1 MRQIHPKVDFKT
13 KTRMVMEYAVA
24 LSLAAHMVLFLL
36 YPRFI
41 NTTVIEDEAQIN
53 IQVEDIP
60 QTEQVKRP
68 PPPPRPAVPIE
79 SEDENLL
86 DDVTID
92 ESSSFFDFN
101 EVPPPPP
108 APAEEEEEIP
118 PFLPLED
125 QPKIKGGL
133 QELARYLKYPEIARK
148 AGVEVNVLVQALI
161 GKDGRVQQV
170 KVVKGIGAGC
180 DEEAVRVIQEH
191 LEFEPAMQRGKPVAF
206 WFSIPVRF
214 QLKGTK

>member
-1 MRQIHPKVDFKT
+1 M
-13 KTRMVMEYAVA
+13 
-24 LSLAAHMVLFLL
+24 
-36 YPRFI
+36 
-41 NTTVIEDEAQIN
+41 IEDEAQIN

-60 QTEQVKRP
+60 QTEQIKRP

-92 ESSSFFDFN
+92 EASSFDFSD
-101 EVPPPPP
+101 VPPPPP
-108 APAEEEEEIP
+108 APSEDEEEIP

-133 QELARYLKYPEIARK
+133 QELSKYLKYPEIARK
-148 AGVEVNVLVQALI
+148 AGVEGNVLVQALI
-161 GKDGRVQQV
+161 GKDGKVQQI
-170 KVVKGIGAGC
+170 KLVKGIGAGC
-180 DEEAVRVIQEH
+180 DEEAMRVIKDH
-191 LEFEPAMQRGKPVAF
+191 LEFEPAKQRGKTVAF

-214 QLKGTK
+214 TLKGNR

>member
-1 MRQIHPKVDFKT
+1 MRQIHPKVDLK
-13 KTRMVMEYAVA
+13 KKSRVMMEYAVA
-24 LSLAAHMVLFLL
+24 AALAAHMVLFLL
-36 YPRFI
+36 YPRF
-41 NTTVIEDEAQIN
+41 TGTAVIEDEAQIN

-86 DDVTID
+86 DDVTI
-92 ESSSFFDFN
+92 EESSFFDFD

-133 QELARYLKYPEIARK
+133 QELAKYLKYPEIARK
-148 AGVEVNVLVQALI
+148 AGVEGTVLVQALI
-161 GKDGRVQQV
+161 GRDGRVEQV

-180 DEEAVRVIQEH
+180 DEEAVRVIQNH
-191 LEFEPAMQRGKPVAF
+191 LEFEPAKQRGKAVRF

-214 QLKGTK
+214 QLKGNR